1 MALFLGLTFWRWL
14 GHPPWRALVERSS
27 RSVSSRR
34 MVLCALC
41 LIFYELSILLILWF
55 FITGG
60 ALDRGFS
67 ILDSSL
73 RWGAHCLLMIVL
85 MGLLLRIPPLHF
97 SMVDRIVL
105 PLAAICI
112 VWILGIGYGLHI
124 FSTQHSNLFQF
135 SWLHLFYYIPTT
147 FYLFSC
153 LILVTRGAGGLDRHL
168 RTLLVG
174 ISAVFC
180 ISSIL
185 PLIPFLIRNIDS
197 QDVFSAFYIVGDVAF
212 VAVLP
217 LVFFLSRRIR
227 ALGMWPIQMS
237 LCEPA
242 FSLKKEA
249 SQLQSALDQQAQF
262 TSDASHELKTPLS
275 VLLNELDWILE
286 NPELGI
292 GERES
297 LAICKIAGQHMCGLI
312 DNLLELA
319 RLDSDEDYLEYENL
333 SIQALVRE
341 TVLMIKP
348 RAVDKG
354 VDIEL
359 SLPMQD
365 VRIDGDRTRIRQVLM
380 NLLSNSLKYSEGNI
394 FCRLQSNGQTLRIE
408 VEDSGGGIDPS
419 DLPFIFDRFYRSDR
433 ARLNSEMFG
442 SGLGLTVSRSIAVAH
457 GGDLYVERSD
467 DSGTL
472 FIFELPMTFAFQA
485 VQGPRRD
492 GSIRNVGYPGAV
504 ATSFRLTQKI
514 P

>member
-1 MALFLGLTFWRWL
+1 MTETAYILVHCMGALMALFLGLTFWRWL
-14 GHPPWRALVERSS
+14 GRPPWRALFEESP

-34 MVLCALC
+34 MVQCALC
-41 LIFYELSILLILWF
+41 FLIYELSILFILWSSA
-55 FITGG
+55 TVST
-60 ALDRGFS
+60 LDHGFT

-73 RWGAHCLLMIVL
+73 RWAAHCLMMIVL

-97 SMVDRIVL
+97 SMVYCLVL
-105 PLAAICI
+105 PLSVTCI
-112 VWILGIGYGLHI
+112 VWILGIGYWLHI
-124 FSTQHSNLFQF
+124 FSTRDSNLFQISCF
-135 SWLHLFYYIPTT
+135 SLFYYIPTA

-153 LILVTRGAGGLDRHL
+153 LILVIRRAGLDRHL

-197 QDVFSAFYIVGDVAF
+197 RDVFSAFFIMGDVAF
-212 VAVLP
+212 IAGVSLI
-217 LVFFLSRRIR
+217 FFLSLRIR
-227 ALGMWPIQMS
+227 ALGMWPKRMGFNQ
-237 LCEPA
+237 PVFA
-242 FSLKKEA
+242 LKKEA

-286 NPELGI
+286 NPELGT

-297 LAICKIAGQHMCGLI
+297 LTLCKIAGQHMCGLI

-319 RLDSDEDYLEYENL
+319 RLDWDADYLEYENL

-348 RAVDKG
+348 RAVKKG

-365 VRIDGDRTRIRQVLM
+365 IRLDGDRTRIRQVLM
-380 NLLSNSLKYSEGNI
+380 NLLSNSLKYSEGDI
-394 FCRLQSNGQTLRIE
+394 LCRLQSNGRTLRIE

-457 GGDLYVERSD
+457 GGDLYVGRSD

-472 FIFELPMTFAFQA
+472 FIFELPLSFAFQA
-485 VQGPRRD
+485 V
-492 GSIRNVGYPGAV
+492 
-504 ATSFRLTQKI
+504 
-514 P
+514 